1 MQHITIRSSGGLS
14 QADIDRM
21 VRDAEAFAD
30 KDKERRAV
38 IDTKNEADSLIYSS
52 ERNLEEHGA
61 NLPQV
66 RVPAGGFAGFLFRG
80 KQVQREDWKQGV
92 RL

>member
-66 RVPAGGFAGFLFRG
+66 RVPAGGL
-80 KQVQREDWKQGV
+80 
-92 RL
+92 